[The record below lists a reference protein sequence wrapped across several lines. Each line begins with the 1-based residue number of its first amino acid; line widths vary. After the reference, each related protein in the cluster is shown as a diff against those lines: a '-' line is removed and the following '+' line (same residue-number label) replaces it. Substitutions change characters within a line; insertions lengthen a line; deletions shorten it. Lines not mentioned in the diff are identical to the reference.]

1 MEKYEV
7 VDTITGERFEFIG
20 VSNEQKYSFDYR
32 VTESFINSVHI
43 SHINKDMLIVYD
55 KRYIL
60 TNDDAWYFYKD
71 LGGIE

>member
-7 VDTITGERFEFIG
+7 VDIITGNRYEFIG
-20 VSNEQKYSFDYR
+20 VSAEQKYSFDYKIK
-32 VTESFINSVHI
+32 EGFIMNVHI
-43 SHINKDMLIVYD
+43 SHINKDMMIVYD
-55 KRYIL
+55 KRYTL